1 MKTTTDSNPESS
13 GNTSTPAAQPA
24 KVKGADL
31 LVQCLEREG
40 VDVIFAYPGGASMEI
55 HQGLTRSTKIRSILP
70 RHEQGCGFMAH
81 GYARTNGKAG
91 VCMAT
96 SGPGATNLVTC
107 IADAQMDS
115 IPMVAI
121 TGQVHQHFIGKNA
134 FQETDVFG
142 ITLPIVKHSY
152 LVLDIAEIPRVVKEA
167 FYIAQTGRPGPVVL
181 DIAKDVQQ
189 AFIEGEALQEALD
202 AEMAI
207 PGYTHTPKA
216 SDDEL
221 NAILDECED
230 ASRPVIY
237 FGGGII
243 SGDAHDELKEF
254 AELTGF
260 PVTST
265 LMGLGGFDENHHQ
278 SLRWFGMHGGV
289 AGNWAVCESSLL
301 LTFGARFD
309 DRITG
314 AIAKFAPEAT
324 VAHIDIDK
332 SEHDKNK
339 VVKYPVHSEIKYA
352 LKRLCELARERGF
365 KKPDIVEWD
374 KKVHSWKEE
383 YPFQFEDSP
392 HIIPQHAIQTL
403 YEETKGEA
411 IISTGVGQHQM
422 WSAQF
427 YKFHKTR
434 SYVSSLGLGT
444 MGFGLPAAL
453 GAKVAHPDRTVV
465 DIDGDGSFMMNVQEL
480 ATAIMEKIPVKVMLM
495 NNQHLG
501 MVVQWEDIL
510 YEGVRGQTVLGH
522 PDNIGGPENLEAL
535 YPDWP
540 QICKGFGVKCRRV
553 VKKEDLREAV
563 REMLDHDGPYVLD
576 VVVPY
581 TEHVMPFIP
590 AGASAKEILIK
601 SKNGK

>member
-1 MKTTTDSNPESS
+1 MKTINE
-13 GNTSTPAAQPA
+13 TPSHANSAPPA
-24 KVKGADL
+24 EAPSPAPVKGADL
-31 LVQCLEREG
+31 LVHCLEREG

-55 HQGLTRSTKIRSILP
+55 HQGLTRSAKIRTILP

-81 GYARTNGKAG
+81 GYARATGKAG

-107 IADAQMDS
+107 IADALMDS
-115 IPMVAI
+115 IPLIAI
-121 TGQVHQHFIGKNA
+121 TGQVKQEFIGKSA

-142 ITLPIVKHSY
+142 MTLPIVKHSY
-152 LVLDIAEIPRVVKEA
+152 LVLDIRDIPRIVREA
-167 FYIAQTGRPGPVVL
+167 FHIAQSGRPGPVVI
-181 DIAKDVQQ
+181 DITKDVQQ
-189 AFIEGEALQEALD
+189 DTIAGEDLGKALETPM
-202 AEMAI
+202 EV
-207 PGYTHTPKA
+207 PGYAPA
-216 SDDEL
+216 PEAPDEEL
-221 NAILDECED
+221 NAILDECEQ
-230 ASRPVIY
+230 ATRPVIY
-237 FGGGII
+237 FGGGIV
-243 SGDAHDELKEF
+243 SSNAQAELKEF

-265 LMGLGGFDENHHQ
+265 LMGLGGFDENHPQ
-278 SLRWFGMHGGV
+278 SLRWFGMHGCV

-324 VAHIDIDK
+324 VVHVDIDK

-339 VVKYPVHSEIKYA
+339 VVKYPVHSDIRYA
-352 LKRLCELARERGF
+352 LRRLCELARERGF
-365 KKPDIVEWD
+365 HKPEITDWNSRVYKWHQD
-374 KKVHSWKEE
+374 HPFE
-383 YPFQFEDSP
+383 YEPSP
-392 HIIPQHAIQTL
+392 HIQPQAAIETL
-403 YEETKGEA
+403 YEETHGEA
-411 IISTGVGQHQM
+411 IITTGVGQHQM
-422 WSAQF
+422 WAAQF

-434 SYVSSLGLGT
+434 GFLSSLGLGT

-453 GAKVAHPDRTVV
+453 GAKVACPERTVV

-480 ATAIMEKIPVKVMLM
+480 ATAIMEKIPVKVLLL

-510 YEGVRGQTVLGH
+510 YEGIRAQTILGD
-522 PDNIGGPENLEAL
+522 PQNIGGPENIGGL

-540 QICKGFGVKCRRV
+540 EICNGFGVKSRRV
-553 VKKEDLREAV
+553 IRKEELRGAI
-563 REMLDHDGPYVLD
+563 REMIDYDGPFVLD

-581 TEHVMPFIP
+581 NEHVMPFIP
-590 AGASAKEILIK
+590 AGASAKEILIT
-601 SKNGK
+601 SGNH

>member
-1 MKTTTDSNPESS
+1 MKTSS
-13 GNTSTPAAQPA
+13 ETSSQSEQTPSAANQLA
-24 KVKGADL
+24 EVKGADL
-31 LVQCLEREG
+31 LVQCLERED
-40 VDVIFAYPGGASMEI
+40 VEVIFAYPGGASMEI
-55 HQGLTRSTKIRSILP
+55 HQGLVKSGKIRTILP

-81 GYARTNGKAG
+81 GYTRTTGKTG

-134 FQETDVFG
+134 FQETDVYG

-152 LVLDIAEIPRVVKEA
+152 LVLDIKDIPRIVKEA
-167 FYIAQTGRPGPVVL
+167 FYLARTGRPGPVVI

-189 AFIEGEALQEALD
+189 TMIGGEELQAALD
-202 AEMAI
+202 AEMDI
-207 PGYTHTPKA
+207 SGYKHEPKA
-216 SDDEL
+216 TDEEL
-221 NAILDECED
+221 IAILEECAE
-230 ASRPVIY
+230 ATRPVLYI
-237 FGGGII
+237 GGGII
-243 SGDAHDELKEF
+243 SGGAEEELKEF

-260 PVTST
+260 PVAST
-265 LMGLGGFDENHHQ
+265 LMGLGGFDEGHEQ
-278 SLRWFGMHGGV
+278 SLRWFGMHGCV

-301 LTFGARFD
+301 IALGARFD

-314 AIAKFAPEAT
+314 LITKFAPEAT
-324 VAHIDIDK
+324 IAHIDIDK
-332 SEHDKNK
+332 SEHNKNK

-352 LKRLCELARERGF
+352 LRRLIELAKKRGF
-365 KKPDIVEWD
+365 KKPDISEWNN
-374 KKVHSWKEE
+374 KVYGWREE
-383 YPFQFEDSP
+383 YPFQFEDGP
-392 HIIPQHAIQTL
+392 HIVPQLAIQTL

-411 IISTGVGQHQM
+411 IVSTGVGQHQM

-427 YKFHKTR
+427 YKFHKPR
-434 SYVSSLGLGT
+434 SFVSSLGLGT

-453 GAKVAHPDRTVV
+453 GAKVACPDRTVV

-480 ATAIMEKIPVKVMLM
+480 ATAIMEDIPVKVMIM

-510 YEGVRGQTVLGH
+510 YKGVRGQTVLGH

-553 VKKEDLREAV
+553 INKDELREAI
-563 REMLDHDGPYVLD
+563 REMIDYDGPYVLD

-581 TEHVMPFIP
+581 TNHVMPFIP
-590 AGASAKEILIK
+590 AGASAKDILIK
-601 SKNGK
+601 SPNGH